1 MTTLLVADTVG
12 MVVHVGSHDHVQQ
25 NAARN
30 QETNGTIISKH
41 MFTSHSHITLT
52 HHIHTSH
59 SHIILTHHT
68 HTSHSHITFTH
79 HTHTSHSCDTN
90 LSTWT

>member
-12 MVVHVGSHDHVQQ
+12 MVVHVGSHGHVQQ

-41 MFTSHSHITLT
+41 MFRSHSHITLTHHTHTSHSHSHSHITLT

-59 SHIILTHHT
+59 SHITLM
-68 HTSHSHITFTH
+68 
-79 HTHTSHSCDTN
+79 
-90 LSTWT
+90 